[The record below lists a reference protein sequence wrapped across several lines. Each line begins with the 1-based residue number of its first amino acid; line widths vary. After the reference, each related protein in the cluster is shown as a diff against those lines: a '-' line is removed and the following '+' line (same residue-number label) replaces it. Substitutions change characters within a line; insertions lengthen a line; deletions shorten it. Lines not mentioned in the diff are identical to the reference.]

1 MLVYNAT
8 MLKRIGLL
16 SLLGL
21 VLICLLTAGIYN
33 LPPVHERLA
42 WRVESLRTRVR
53 HALNPPAQAV
63 FVPQGQPVANA
74 EAVSTIDAIVKA
86 TLDAVLA
93 TATPKLQPTDTS
105 TVVGPSPT
113 PQPSP
118 TPTFTPTAI
127 PEKVIL
133 SGAVHEYQKMNN
145 CGPATLAMGLSY
157 WGWPGDQFVTRAYLR
172 PNDPRVDDKN
182 VMPAEMVDFVE
193 TQTDFKALVRVGGD
207 VEMLKRL
214 VAAGFPVLIEK
225 GFQPPKEDW
234 MGHFELVTG
243 YDDARQRFITQDSYI
258 MADFPL
264 PYQEMA
270 DHWWRD
276 FNYVYLVIYPPERES
291 EVMAVLGPQA
301 DETFNYQYAAQKAR
315 QETETL
321 SGRDLFMAWY
331 DLGTNL
337 VALGAYGEA
346 ASAYDNAFAIYPTIP
361 EKDRP
366 WRMLWY
372 QVGPYE
378 AYYQT
383 GRYQDV
389 INLGNNTL
397 AALGKPVLEETF
409 YWLGRAREAQ
419 GDLERAIQDYQTAY
433 DLNPRSTQAL
443 EELKRLGVA
452 VP

>member
-1 MLVYNAT
+1 

-21 VLICLLTAGIYN
+21 VLVCLLTVGLYY

-42 WRVESLRTRVR
+42 WRVESLGTRIR
-53 HALNPPAQAV
+53 YALNPPAQAV
-63 FVPQGQPVANA
+63 FVPQGQSVANA

-93 TATPKLQPTDTS
+93 TPTLNPPTYTP
-105 TVVGPSPT
+105 TVVGPSST

-118 TPTFTPTAI
+118 TATLTPTAI
-127 PEKVIL
+127 PDKLIL

-157 WGWPGDQFVTRAYLR
+157 WGWQGDQFVTRAYLR

-182 VMPAEMVDFVE
+182 VMPVEMVTFVD
-193 TQTDFKALVRVGGD
+193 TQTSLKALVRVGGD
-207 VEMLKRL
+207 VEMLKHL
-214 VAAGFPVLIEK
+214 IAAGFPVLIEK

-243 YDDARQRFITQDSYI
+243 YDDARQRFIAQDSYI

-264 PYQEMA
+264 PYQDLSE
-270 DHWWRD
+270 HWWRD
-276 FNYVYLVIYPPERES
+276 FNDVYLVIYPPERES
-291 EVMAVLGPQA
+291 ELMAVLGPQA
-301 DETFNYQYAAQKAR
+301 DETYNYQYAAQKAR
-315 QETETL
+315 QETEVL

-337 VALGAYGEA
+337 VALGAHGEA
-346 ASAYDNAFAIYPTIP
+346 ANAYDNAFAVYPTIP

-378 AYYQT
+378 AYYQA

-389 INLGNNTL
+389 IDLGNNTL

-409 YWLGRAREAQ
+409 YWVGRAREAQ
-419 GDLERAIQDYQTAY
+419 GDLQRAIQDYQTAY
-433 DLNPRSTQAL
+433 DLNPRSTLAL
-443 EELKRLGVA
+443 DELKRLGVE

>member
-1 MLVYNAT
+1 
-8 MLKRIGLL
+8 
-16 SLLGL
+16 
-21 VLICLLTAGIYN
+21 
-33 LPPVHERLA
+33 
-42 WRVESLRTRVR
+42 
-53 HALNPPAQAV
+53 
-63 FVPQGQPVANA
+63 
-74 EAVSTIDAIVKA
+74 
-86 TLDAVLA
+86 
-93 TATPKLQPTDTS
+93 
-105 TVVGPSPT
+105 
-113 PQPSP
+113 
-118 TPTFTPTAI
+118 
-127 PEKVIL
+127 VIL

-145 CGPATLAMGLSY
+145 CGPTTLAMGLSF
-157 WGWPGDQFVTRAYLR
+157 WGWQGDQFVTRAYLR

-182 VMPAEMVDFVE
+182 VMPAEMVAFVE
-193 TQTDFKALVRVGGD
+193 TQTNLKALVRVGGD
-207 VEMLKRL
+207 VEMLKHL

-264 PYQEMA
+264 PYQDLLE
-270 DHWWRD
+270 HWWRD
-276 FNYVYLVIYPPERES
+276 FNDVYLVIYPPEREP
-291 EVMAVLGPQA
+291 ELMAVLGPQA
-301 DETFNYQYAAQKAR
+301 DETYNYQYAAQKAR

-346 ASAYDNAFAIYPTIP
+346 ANAYDNAFAVYPTIP

-389 INLGNNTL
+389 IDLGNNTL

-419 GDLERAIQDYQTAY
+419 GDLQRAIQDYQTAY
-433 DLNPRSTQAL
+433 DLNPRSTPAL
-443 EELKRLGVA
+443 DELKRLGVE

>member
-1 MLVYNAT
+1 

-21 VLICLLTAGIYN
+21 VLVCLLSVGLYY

-42 WRVESLRTRVR
+42 WRLESMGTRIR
-53 HALNPPAQAV
+53 YALNPPGKAV
-63 FVPQGQPVANA
+63 FIPQGQPVANA
-74 EAVSTIDAIVKA
+74 DAASTIDAIVEA

-93 TATPKLQPTDTS
+93 TSTPDTPTNTP

-113 PQPSP
+113 PQSSP

-127 PEKVIL
+127 PDKVIL

-145 CGPATLAMGLSY
+145 CGPTTLAMGLSF
-157 WGWPGDQFVTRAYLR
+157 WGWQGDQFVTRAYLR

-182 VMPAEMVDFVE
+182 VMPAEMVAFVE
-193 TQTDFKALVRVGGD
+193 TQTNLKALVRVGGD
-207 VEMLKRL
+207 VEMLKHL
-214 VAAGFPVLIEK
+214 IAAGFPVLIEK

-264 PYQEMA
+264 PYQDLLE
-270 DHWWRD
+270 HWWRD
-276 FNYVYLVIYPPERES
+276 FNDVYLVIYPPERES

-301 DETFNYQYAAQKAR
+301 DETYNYQYAAQKDR

-346 ASAYDNAFAIYPTIP
+346 ANAYDNAFAVYPTIP

-389 INLGNNTL
+389 IDLGNNTL

-419 GDLERAIQDYQTAY
+419 GDLQRAIQDYQTAY
-433 DLNPRSTQAL
+433 DLNPRSTPAL
-443 EELKRLGVA
+443 DELKRLGVE

>member
-1 MLVYNAT
+1 
-8 MLKRIGLL
+8 
-16 SLLGL
+16 
-21 VLICLLTAGIYN
+21 
-33 LPPVHERLA
+33 
-42 WRVESLRTRVR
+42 
-53 HALNPPAQAV
+53 
-63 FVPQGQPVANA
+63 
-74 EAVSTIDAIVKA
+74 
-86 TLDAVLA
+86 
-93 TATPKLQPTDTS
+93 
-105 TVVGPSPT
+105 
-113 PQPSP
+113 
-118 TPTFTPTAI
+118 
-127 PEKVIL
+127 
-133 SGAVHEYQKMNN
+133 
-145 CGPATLAMGLSY
+145 
-157 WGWPGDQFVTRAYLR
+157 
-172 PNDPRVDDKN
+172 
-182 VMPAEMVDFVE
+182 
-193 TQTDFKALVRVGGD
+193 
-207 VEMLKRL
+207 
-214 VAAGFPVLIEK
+214 
-225 GFQPPKEDW
+225 

-264 PYQEMA
+264 PYQDLLE
-270 DHWWRD
+270 HWWRD
-276 FNYVYLVIYPPERES
+276 FNDVYLVIYPPEREP
-291 EVMAVLGPQA
+291 ELMAVLGPQA
-301 DETFNYQYAAQKAR
+301 DETYNYQYAAQEAR

-346 ASAYDNAFAIYPTIP
+346 ANAYDNAFAVYPTIP

-389 INLGNNTL
+389 IDLGNNTL

-419 GDLERAIQDYQTAY
+419 GDLQRAIQDYQTAY
-433 DLNPRSTQAL
+433 DLNPRSTPAL
-443 EELKRLGVA
+443 DELKRLGVE